1 MGVGELNKNKRDKSL
16 IENEEIT
23 GCWVEENAHL
33 SNWARPKKLQ
43 NAFVGW
49 SPAQKMM
56 DIDRTAV

>member
-33 SNWARPKKLQ
+33 SKLGTAKKIAKCIRWLVACSK
-43 NAFVGW
+43 NDGH
-49 SPAQKMM
+49 
-56 DIDRTAV
+56 